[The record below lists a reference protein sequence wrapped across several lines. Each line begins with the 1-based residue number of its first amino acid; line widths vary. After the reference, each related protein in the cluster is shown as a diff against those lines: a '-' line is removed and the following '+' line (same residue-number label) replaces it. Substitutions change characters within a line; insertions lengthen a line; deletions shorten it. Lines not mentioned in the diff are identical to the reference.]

1 MRLLY
6 RRPRLKF
13 FGYRTDFC
21 HVGPYGIIISVI
33 ASGNPFFLAVLIF
46 SVILHEVARLHGRVA
61 RRSDRAHG
69 RQTHAQPINHIDP
82 IGSIILPAAP
92 FSQQFTHFPFL
103 IGYASR
109 CRTIRTTCAA
119 STAKGWW
126 LCRPATNIFLAVVF
140 VCLSAL
146 AAPAG
151 AGPIIAFGTI
161 VYINM
166 LLALFN
172 LLPIPPLDGSKC
184 FLRCSAGSHRARAG
198 YDTFRLNFERLGAFP
213 ARSYISVLL
222 LSGAVFSVFSS
233 NCSVF
238 DRAAI

>member
-1 MRLLY
+1 MAEWLGDPTARMAGRLTL
-6 RRPRLKF
+6 
-13 FGYRTDFC
+13 
-21 HVGPYGIIISVI
+21 
-33 ASGNPFFLAVLIF
+33 N
-46 SVILHEVARLHGRVA
+46 
-61 RRSDRAHG
+61 
-69 RQTHAQPINHIDP
+69 PINHIDP

-126 LCRPATNIFLAVVF
+126 LCRPAIIFFLRSSS

-184 FLRCSAGSHRARAG
+184 FHAARRGLTALERG

-222 LSGAVFSVFSS
+222 LSGAVLLRILFKLFSL
-233 NCSVF
+233 
-238 DRAAI
+238 